1 VTAWL
6 LLALGGMSL
15 WATVTAIW
23 RIRRPAAFG
32 FGIMAVSW
40 LTGEYP
46 LFHIAWQI
54 VATAVL
60 VGLGGLDGMLG
71 QIGLAAAAVSWVG
84 LALVWFR
91 QSAARPTMDTALR
104 AGLGDEYLDVLP
116 ESIRA
121 TLRTRSELRHLLRP
135 FHNDRSGLVIERNI
149 RYGDQTRNVLDVYR
163 PENSDGP
170 LPVIFQIHG
179 GGWVIGHKAQQGLPL
194 LHRIAHH
201 GYVGVSIN
209 YRLAP
214 RFRFPDQLI
223 DVKRAIAWTRDH
235 IAEYGGDP
243 DLIIVTGG
251 SAGGHLASLAA
262 LTPTHPEF
270 QPGFEDADTSVAG
283 CMPFYGPTDFT
294 NGDKVRGWS
303 ESYELFL
310 RHTAMPGPMK
320 EMPDLYEAMSPIS
333 HVSADAPPFLIIQ
346 GSIDVLVWKEENR
359 IFAERLTA
367 ISHQPVVYW
376 EVPGAQHAFDFFH
389 SRRSSVAVD
398 ACERF
403 AGWVVA
409 NRGRCPSGGDGQ

>member
-1 VTAWL
+1 
-6 LLALGGMSL
+6 
-15 WATVTAIW
+15 
-23 RIRRPAAFG
+23 
-32 FGIMAVSW
+32 
-40 LTGEYP
+40 
-46 LFHIAWQI
+46 
-54 VATAVL
+54 
-60 VGLGGLDGMLG
+60 
-71 QIGLAAAAVSWVG
+71 
-84 LALVWFR
+84 
-91 QSAARPTMDTALR
+91 MDTALR

-121 TLRTRSELRHLLRP
+121 KLRTRSELRHLLRP
-135 FHNDRSGLVIERNI
+135 FRNDRAGLVIERNI
-149 RYGDQTRNVLDVYR
+149 RYGDQPRNVLDVYR

-214 RFRFPDQLI
+214 RFRFPNSSSMSSGRSRGPATTLPS
-223 DVKRAIAWTRDH
+223 T
-235 IAEYGGDP
+235 
-243 DLIIVTGG
+243 
-251 SAGGHLASLAA
+251 AA
-262 LTPTHPEF
+262 TPISSSSPAARPAVISHHSPRSTPTHPEF

-294 NGDKVRGWS
+294 NGDKVRGRS

-320 EMPDLYEAMSPIS
+320 EMPDLYEVMSPIS

-359 IFAERLTA
+359 IFAERLA
-367 ISHQPVVYW
+367 SISPQPVVYL

-409 NRGRCPSGGDGQ
+409 NRGRCPSGTDRL